1 MVCFQ
6 NDWETL
12 KYFIHLQEEQYF
24 FLKDI
29 DCISLSFY
37 ECFAAYIKSEK
48 PVECLPKV
56 FKSIGKIDLS
66 EFDTCKN
73 ESTDYVYYKMY
84 EIYSEVFME
93 IDEFICPKSC
103 NQKEYLGHIEFKEDI
118 SNYYN
123 NTFIAIFDFF
133 PPYKVIVSEEYLI
146 YDFIGLVGSVGGT
159 LGLFIGFS
167 FYGIIFK
174 FCNKLRNL

>member
-73 ESTDYVYYKMY
+73 ESMDYVDFIMY
-84 EIYSEVFME
+84 ELYDDVFME
-93 IDEFICPKSC
+93 IDANICPKSC
-103 NQKEYLGHIEFKEDI
+103 NVKEYLGHIDYKEDI
-118 SNYYN
+118 SIYHN
-123 NTFIAIFDFF
+123 NTFVASFDFF
-133 PPYKVIVSEEYLI
+133 SSIQSE
-146 YDFIGLVGSVGGT
+146 S
-159 LGLFIGFS
+159 LGRVPHL
-167 FYGIIFK
+167 
-174 FCNKLRNL
+174 